1 MSPTKK
7 RKVSLPTEDNV
18 EEPSVIGSGPKEAT
32 YFAQSREQRPEAEES
47 VTSEKAEVGGKAFNI
62 NMERQER
69 FKALQARAVSN
80 PRITQACVAMSILP
94 YIQNLLTSRSEN
106 LCAKEL
112 ERSCR

>member
-1 MSPTKK
+1 MKPIKTILRYSQNLLIERFCFLPSKMSPTKK

-18 EEPSVIGSGPKEAT
+18 EQPSVIGSGPKEAT

-80 PRITQACVAMSILP
+80 PRITQACVAM
-94 YIQNLLTSRSEN
+94 
-106 LCAKEL
+106 
-112 ERSCR
+112 